1 MLIVC
6 PSCEAQYQVAE
17 SAIPPEGRE
26 VQCSSCQN
34 IWHQEPKSA
43 VSASKPVAIQADEF
57 FDDEPEVDD
66 LADHP
71 DETEAEAEAEAEA
84 DSPADEGTDQ
94 VDDVDSDDDGTD
106 SESAPKLG
114 GAQRDVGA
122 SSQDDSLSIRA
133 DRVERL
139 SGAATEAQKTK
150 PAKPTKPAKDEF
162 RVPPPPP
169 DFDPDSSSETPPAMT
184 DEDVQDNT
192 SETEVSAKNKESEP
206 ESSEAD
212 EGAED
217 QSARALAEDESDE
230 EHELVDFGD
239 TDEAQADI
247 AAVFGPA
254 DEEDDGAEPDEDD
267 NSENA
272 EEGFAPI
279 QKDQAPF
286 QRSVHPQMDE
296 DSDQPRAWDIVP
308 DEGQEDTAESAT
320 STTDAEEDDSGF
332 VWEEPEDATEFDSA
346 APDDGWHSPE
356 ETSSKPEPEVAK
368 RKLTEAIA
376 ELKAAQQS
384 KRKSSGADVD
394 PVALDEVRRARSE
407 AAHEDSAAQAA
418 ATTPAEQPIADEA
431 LLNSIRSELSRSE
444 KNNGRGSID
453 NVRASLVDNRS
464 SSRSAKTAKTGKRTV
479 KKAAGKAPSR
489 GGALRLGFRLGLLI
503 CVVFAGVYLLAPNII
518 AFAPELEGTVNVIVN
533 IVDSLRGMVSS
544 LLG

>member
-272 EEGFAPI
+272 AEGFAPI

-479 KKAAGKAPSR
+479 KKEAGKAPSR

-518 AFAPELEGTVNVIVN
+518 TFAPALEGTVNVIVN
-533 IVDSLRGMVSS
+533 IVDSLRGLVSS